1 MSLVLKRNTTLTC
14 LNLNGK
20 KQKEKEIISM
30 NDNKTGNKI
39 GAEGAESISK
49 ALKNNTTLEE
59 LNLSS
64 DD

>member
-1 MSLVLKRNTTLTC
+1 MER
-14 LNLNGK
+14 K
-20 KQKEKEIISM
+20 KEETEIISM

-39 GAEGAESISK
+39 GEEGAVLIIE